1 MIIIKKIKII
11 SVFIIMCLSFLSHFM
26 YEWYDNFLFSMFFP
40 VNESIWEHTK
50 IIPTSTL
57 IYTLFYLI
65 KNKNLNNN
73 FLLGNTIA
81 SILSIFLLII
91 IYTPLYIIFK
101 ENFIIA
107 ISVMLIVIIISQ
119 KISYFIIKKDKI
131 KYSNFISFIII
142 VLMYII
148 FGILSYK
155 PLKTMIFYDP
165 LNELYGINTYILMG

>member
-1 MIIIKKIKII
+1 MQKFKSIIYIFVLCFISHNVFKIIKNPII
-11 SVFIIMCLSFLSHFM
+11 TI
-26 YEWYDNFLFSMFFP
+26 LFP
-40 VNESIWEHTK
+40 INESIWEHTK

-57 IYTLFYLI
+57 VYTLIYLL
-65 KNKNLNNN
+65 KYKNLNSN

-81 SILSIFLLII
+81 SFISIILLII
-91 IYTPLYIIFK
+91 IYTPLYILFK

-107 ISVMLIVIIISQ
+107 ISVMLIVIMITQ

-142 VLMYII
+142 VITYTI

-165 LNELYGINTYILMG
+165 LNELYGINTYILME

>member
-1 MIIIKKIKII
+1 MQKFKSILYIFVLCFISHNVFKYIRNPIITI
-11 SVFIIMCLSFLSHFM
+11 
-26 YEWYDNFLFSMFFP
+26 LFP
-40 VNESIWEHTK
+40 INESIWEHTK
-50 IIPTSTL
+50 IIPTPTL
-57 IYTLFYLI
+57 IYSLIYLI

-91 IYTPLYIIFK
+91 IYTPLYILFK

-107 ISVMLIVIIISQ
+107 ISVMLIVIMISQ

-142 VLMYII
+142 VLIYTI

-165 LNELYGINTYILMG
+165 LNELYGINTYILME